1 MEFKKQNILIFMLKF
16 IIYSLIILYSH
27 AILSHGAITLC
38 YIKYFKTQQEGY
50 YKIIDFYEALSENHG
65 TISIQTFGATD
76 SGYPLHL
83 VTFSPDGKF
92 DFKEI
97 QKEKAVLLINNGI
110 HPGEPDGI
118 EATMQFFSDL
128 ANGTIKVP
136 QNTIVTSIPIYN
148 IGGALNRNS
157 TTRTNQNGPEEYGF
171 RGNARNYDLN
181 RDFIKSDS
189 RNARAFAEIFHYIN
203 PDVFIDNHVSNGAD
217 YQYTITHLFTQHNK
231 LGGELGDYLHQTF
244 IPDIEKNLIDNNW
257 DVTPY
262 VNVFNRPP
270 DGGFTQFMDYPRFS
284 TGYTALFNTLGMMVE
299 THMLKPYEDRV
310 KGTYAIMK
318 SMLEV
323 TDTNYATIK
332 ALRNAANTSLKSGQN
347 YPIQWEI
354 DSGRFT
360 TLNFKGYESEII
372 KSKVTGKDRLF
383 YNREKP
389 FTKEVAYYN
398 HFQPVSYIS
407 IPKAYIIPQGWWN
420 IVELLQLNKI
430 EMFQLEKDTLIET
443 QLYRIENF
451 NTRNAPFEGHY
462 MHFNTAVS
470 KHTEKTNVKK
480 GDYIVNTHQAGIK
493 YLLETL
499 EPEAIDSFFNWNFF
513 DTILQQKEGF
523 SPYVFEEIAEQL
535 LENNADL
542 KLEFENKKR
551 EDEAFRENAYAQLSW
566 LHKQSEHYEK
576 AHKRYPILRVL
587 N

>member
-1 MEFKKQNILIFMLKF
+1 MLKF
-16 IIYSLIILYSH
+16 IISLSLALFS
-27 AILSHGAITLC
+27 ASILS
-38 YIKYFKTQQEGY
+38 KNVNSVNNNDVFKIPQKTYVEV
-50 YKIIDFYEALSENHG
+50 ISFYEALEKNHS
-65 TISIQTFGATD
+65 SINIKTFGQTD
-76 SGYPLHL
+76 SGHPLHL
-83 VTFSPDGKF
+83 VTFSLDGNF
-92 DFKEI
+92 DFSEL
-97 QKEKAVLLINNGI
+97 QKEKAIILINNGI

-118 EATMQFFSDL
+118 EATMQFFNDL
-128 ANGTIKVP
+128 VNGTIEVP
-136 QNTIVTSIPIYN
+136 INTIVTTIPVYN

-181 RDFIKSDS
+181 RDFIKSDT
-189 RNARAFAEIFHYIN
+189 RNARAFAEIFHFVN

-217 YQYTITHLFTQHNK
+217 YQYTLTHLFTQHNK
-231 LGGELGDYLHQTF
+231 LGGALGDYLHQTF
-244 IPDIEKNLIDNNW
+244 IPEIEKNLTQNNW
-257 DVTPY
+257 AITPY

-284 TGYTALFNTLGMMVE
+284 TGYTALYNTLGMMVE

-323 TDTNYATIK
+323 TDANYATIK
-332 ALRNAANTSLKSGQN
+332 ALRKAANTSLKSNQD

-354 DSGRFT
+354 DSSRFS

-383 YNREKP
+383 YNRDKP
-389 FTKEVAYYN
+389 FTKKIAYYN
-398 HFQPVSYIS
+398 FFKPVKHVN

-420 IVELLQLNKI
+420 IIELLQLNQI
-430 EMFQLEKDTLIET
+430 EMIKLEKDTLIET
-443 QLYRIENF
+443 QVYRIENF
-451 NTRNAPFEGHY
+451 STRNTPFEGHY
-462 MHFNTAVS
+462 MHFNTTVS
-470 KHTEKTNVKK
+470 KQLEKTFVKE
-480 GDYIVNTHQAGIK
+480 GDYLVSTQQAGIK

-535 LENNADL
+535 LENNPTL
-542 KLEFENKKR
+542 KSKFESKKQ
-551 EDEAFRENAYAQLSW
+551 EDDVFRENAYAQLSW
-566 LHKQSEHYEK
+566 LHKQSEYYEK
-576 AHKRYPILRVL
+576 AHLRYPILRVL